1 MSRSDIEGVGN
12 LKVASLLGLIVQTMI
27 WVGFAIFFLIYS
39 ALVNNSTVLGAGT
52 PATIPGWITPN
63 TLYIAV
69 GMLAGGFV
77 IGIISYIFFFLGF
90 RAVKRGAPD
99 FGAPTTL
106 VMIGLFGF
114 IMDALGLII
123 IVGTI
128 VSAINNATS
137 GALNQGNASLDISAI
152 FGGIALIGLG
162 SILALVGVIGLILGN
177 WRAGA
182 RYGQSTLKIG
192 AILTIIPYVS
202 LVGYILLLVGYVQAG
217 KKLQSGWIPMGMGA
231 APMMAPGYGMPPAAP
246 GAPAAG
252 PAPTCPKCGQP
263 AQWVAQYSRW
273 YCHTDQQY
281 PLRRLGPLRGR
292 PSLGG
297 QPLSLA
303 GSKIPGRRISGA
315 RTLSRWGCTGRRG
328 VGPVQ
333 GAVWGRAGGRRSGT
347 GPWARPRGLGSRSRR
362 AGGPRT
368 GLLPTRA
375 RSPRAG
381 SRRR

>member
-1 MSRSDIEGVGN
+1 MSPTSAISRSDVEGVGN
-12 LKVASLLGLIVQTMI
+12 LKVGALLGLIVQAMI
-27 WVGFAIFFLIYS
+27 WIGFAIFYLIYS
-39 ALVNNSTVLGAGT
+39 ALSSSTGVLGT
-52 PATIPGWITPN
+52 PGSTIPGWITPN

-90 RAVKRGAPD
+90 RAVKKGAPD

-106 VMIGLFGF
+106 VMIGLIGF

-137 GALNQGNASLDISAI
+137 GTITQGSASLDLSAI
-152 FGGIALIGLG
+152 IGGIALIGLG

-202 LVGYILLLVGYVQAG
+202 LVGYILLLVGYMQAG
-217 KKLQSGWIPMGMGA
+217 KKLESGWIPMGMGMGA
-231 APMMAPGYGMPPAAP
+231 APMAPGYGTPPPAPGWQAP
-246 GAPAAG
+246 PAGGAPAG

-263 AQWVAQYSRW
+263 GTWVAQYGRY

-281 PLRRLGPLRGR
+281 L
-292 PSLGG
+292 
-297 QPLSLA
+297 
-303 GSKIPGRRISGA
+303 
-315 RTLSRWGCTGRRG
+315 
-328 VGPVQ
+328 
-333 GAVWGRAGGRRSGT
+333 
-347 GPWARPRGLGSRSRR
+347 
-362 AGGPRT
+362 
-368 GLLPTRA
+368 
-375 RSPRAG
+375 
-381 SRRR
+381 